1 VSATVFNLSFNIDQP
16 TRTIPGASDAA
27 APPPHRPQWPTWLEI
42 LLCSGYPTQIV
53 LGKLLV
59 FAGMAPWLPNGST
72 YWYGWAVPGLSTP
85 AFSLSST
92 FVFVVSVLD
101 TVVLLSLMVF
111 LLRRRGER
119 PLEVFFGGRRA
130 LPDIAAGVLSVPFV
144 VMVVVGL
151 MLAIQRFL
159 PALHNVPANPLEG
172 LLGTGASL
180 WMFLAVVIV
189 AGGVRE
195 ELQRA
200 FLLHRFRGDLGQPW
214 MGLFITS
221 LSFGMGHTLQG
232 LDAAV
237 ITGALG
243 AIWGAMYL
251 TRGGALAS
259 IVSHSLF
266 NSGELLRIFLR

>member
-16 TRTIPGASDAA
+16 TRTIPDASDAA

-53 LGKLLV
+53 LGQLLV
-59 FAGMAPWLPNGST
+59 LAGMAPVLRNGSIS
-72 YWYGWAVPGLSTP
+72 WYGWGFPGLSTP
-85 AFSLSST
+85 AFSLSSR
-92 FVFVVSVLD
+92 FVFMVSVAD
-101 TVVLLSLMVF
+101 TVVLLALIVF

-119 PLEVFFGGRRA
+119 PLEVFFGGRPVRREAWAGA
-130 LPDIAAGVLSVPFV
+130 LSFPFV
-144 VMVVVGL
+144 IGVVIAM
-151 MLAIQRFL
+151 MLGIQRFL
-159 PALHNVPANPLEG
+159 PGLHNVANNPLEG
-172 LLGTGASL
+172 FIGTGVNP
-180 WMFLAVVIV
+180 WMFLAVVII
-189 AGGVRE
+189 AGGMRE

-221 LSFGMGHTLQG
+221 LSFGMGHTIQG
-232 LDAAV
+232 NDAAI
-237 ITGALG
+237 ITGTLG

-266 NSGELLRIFLR
+266 NSGELLRIMLR

>member
-1 VSATVFNLSFNIDQP
+1 M
-16 TRTIPGASDAA
+16 
-27 APPPHRPQWPTWLEI
+27 EI

-59 FAGMAPWLPNGST
+59 LAGMAPVLPNGSIS
-72 YWYGWAVPGLSTP
+72 WYGWGFSGLSTP

-92 FVFVVSVLD
+92 FVFVVSVAD
-101 TVVLLSLMVF
+101 TVVLLALIVF

-119 PLEVFFGGRRA
+119 PLDVFFGGRPA
-130 LPDIAAGVLSVPFV
+130 LREAWAGALSFPFV
-144 VMVVVGL
+144 IAVVIAM
-151 MLAIQRFL
+151 MLGIQRFL
-159 PALHNVPANPLEG
+159 PGLHNVPNNPLEG
-172 LLGTGASL
+172 FVGTGVSP
-180 WMFLAVVIV
+180 WMFLAVVII
-189 AGGVRE
+189 AGGMRE

-214 MGLFITS
+214 LGLFITS
-221 LSFGMGHTLQG
+221 LSFGMGHTIQG
-232 LDAAV
+232 NDAAI
-237 ITGALG
+237 ITGTLG

>member
-1 VSATVFNLSFNIDQP
+1 MTDPDQP
-16 TRTIPGASDAA
+16 TTTIPPDPE
-27 APPPHRPQWPTWLEI
+27 PPSPPRPRPTWPTWVEI

-53 LGKLLV
+53 VGQLLV
-59 FAGMAPWLPNGST
+59 LGGIGPLGANG
-72 YWYGWAVPGLSTP
+72 ALS
-85 AFSLSST
+85 ARFI
-92 FVFVVSVLD
+92 F
-101 TVVLLSLMVF
+101 LLSLIDTAV
-111 LLRRRGER
+111 LLTLIVLLLVRRGER
-119 PLEVFFGGRRA
+119 PVAVFFGGRPP
-130 LPDIAAGVLSVPFV
+130 LPEAGAGLLSLPLVIAV
-144 VMVVVGL
+144 VIAL

-159 PALHNVPANPLEG
+159 PALHNVPDNPLEG
-172 LLGTGASL
+172 LIGAGASL

-237 ITGALG
+237 ITGTLG

-251 TRGGALAS
+251 TRGSALAS
-259 IVSHSLF
+259 MVSHSLF